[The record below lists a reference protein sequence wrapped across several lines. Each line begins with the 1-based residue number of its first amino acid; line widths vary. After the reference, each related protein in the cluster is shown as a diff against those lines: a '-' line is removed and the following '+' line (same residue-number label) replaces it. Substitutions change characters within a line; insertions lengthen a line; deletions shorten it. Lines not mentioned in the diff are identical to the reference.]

1 MKCLGKPIPKPPT
14 FSSSG
19 KYQLITRMLQVS
31 HVLGE
36 LTLIPIFVT
45 HFLQAQSTKSNFLMG
60 PIHVLYYFILLSMAQ
75 AHATY
80 LRNLRECDL
89 EGMSWFVSDL
99 LHESNPCVLPS
110 RQGTLIAPLAHGGDF
125 VLEISTLK
133 ELLCFGWLWYNFFAL
148 PFFDL
153 KHIAD
158 PKWLTLFVATTR
170 CRLQGPAMS
179 RKHQPMNLGHFISQI
194 MQKAS
199 QPSYPLKAN
208 LTITFLIETLE
219 LESSSIDQ

>member
-1 MKCLGKPIPKPPT
+1 MVFRLLHVQGALGPHYILRASNKWVSLVVNKLHWRSTMKKLYKIRNAKQKKKKKKMKCLGKPIPKPPT

-133 ELLCFGWLWYNFFAL
+133 ELLCFG
-148 PFFDL
+148 
-153 KHIAD
+153 
-158 PKWLTLFVATTR
+158 
-170 CRLQGPAMS
+170 
-179 RKHQPMNLGHFISQI
+179 
-194 MQKAS
+194 
-199 QPSYPLKAN
+199 
-208 LTITFLIETLE
+208 
-219 LESSSIDQ
+219 